1 MPLVYIKDTS
11 LLDALLN
18 IAGGSLYPIS
28 LSMLL
33 PVFLYAIVLEKE
45 EKLIEMM
52 KMNGMRIINYWLVK
66 CFNIR

>member
-1 MPLVYIKDTS
+1 MPNISDGNDIISS
-11 LLDALLN
+11 LIN
-18 IAGGSLYPIS
+18 FAGGPLYPLS

-52 KMNGMRIINYWLVK
+52 KMNGMRIINYWMVLK
-66 CFNIR
+66 